1 MPVLSQQCAQG
12 MRCFRRSLGRVL
24 FPSAEGF
31 RVLFAV
37 FLVLMRSR
45 FAEGTRSLFV
55 PIARFD
61 TGPSPEV
68 PPSHIA
74 ELRHSSGSD
83 LSLTLNRSP
92 SVPMLRGL

>member
-12 MRCFRRSLGRVL
+12 MRCFRRSLDRVL
-24 FPSAEGF
+24 FPSAEG
-31 RVLFAV
+31 
-37 FLVLMRSR
+37 
-45 FAEGTRSLFV
+45 TRSLVV